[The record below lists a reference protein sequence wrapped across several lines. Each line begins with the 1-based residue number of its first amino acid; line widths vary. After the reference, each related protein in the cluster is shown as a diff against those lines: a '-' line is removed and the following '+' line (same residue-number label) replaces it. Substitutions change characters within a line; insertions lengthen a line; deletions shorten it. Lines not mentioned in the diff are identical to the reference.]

1 MLLWIVI
8 WDLYSFHFTVLLN
21 HDFNCSKSFLLF
33 SVEKVTT
40 GAYTFEYV
48 IWNSNPVCAT
58 IVGGSLLFPAP
69 LTIIS
74 AKAKFLDQFKVII
87 NQWYIQSPPKTAE
100 VFQRNNNLSFI
111 FTNSVYI
118 VTSFTNIKII
128 SIYCNTYLKDSELEE
143 RRLLGSSL

>member
-1 MLLWIVI
+1 M
-8 WDLYSFHFTVLLN
+8 
-21 HDFNCSKSFLLF
+21 LF

-48 IWNSNPVCAT
+48 IWNSNPVRAT

-74 AKAKFLDQFKVII
+74 AKAKFLDEFKVTI

-118 VTSFTNIKII
+118 ITSYTNIKII
-128 SIYCNTYLKDSELEE
+128 SIYCNTCLVFKRFRI
-143 RRLLGSSL
+143 RRKRITWFVSVIIPQTSCCFSVIFVLFKQIVHWHYKI